1 MLGELL
7 LVGYSLF
14 AAYLI
19 AARAGWFSA
28 LFMLLYAASF
38 AAVIGVTLW
47 QNRPAD
53 DPRQPVATPA
63 TVCAAGWISCQN
75 DTTPS

>member
-19 AARAGWFSA
+19 AAHAGWFSA

-47 QNRPAD
+47 QNRPV
-53 DPRQPVATPA
+53 RQPVATPA
-63 TVCAAGWISCQN
+63 AAPLTGYLVKMTQR
-75 DTTPS
+75 PSKMG